1 MRPGRA
7 LVCLAVIAACHAG
20 VHPRRPGQTYI
31 AAIHIE
37 GSKAIPAGTLIPGL
51 ELDRRRAL
59 RLAVDEY
66 QLQLDQERIT
76 GAYERAGYFGV
87 VVTSHVTVAPPRDKD
102 DGPRQTVT
110 FTVVPGPR
118 ATTHVEIAGLP
129 PGVSPADARAAVALA
144 EGAPFDYDA
153 YDDAKATLLRLVDDA
168 GYAHAT
174 LDAGVVADRGHARA
188 VVRYT
193 ITAGPRCTFGPITI
207 EGASGALADAIRARV
222 TIRPGAPF
230 SLAAIEATQQA
241 IYAMHR
247 FSSVRV
253 DPDRRHTATVLAV
266 RVAVSESNHGQ
277 LLAGGGFGLDPLDY
291 LARLRVDFSQTGWPS
306 PLSTVG
312 VQLQPAITLLRTDCV
327 WYEPWKCQAEP
338 LVRLLGTLTQQDLFV
353 PNLVGRIEGGADY
366 LTIEAYRI
374 EGLHVK
380 LGVTTPLGT
389 PRLQL
394 QLGWLLGAYQ
404 FTHFSPAVDDATAAA
419 LHIDGTERLGYFS
432 EALVVDLRD
441 DPVEPHRGAYAELRA
456 AEGGSFAGG
465 AFSYLQL
472 TPDVRGYLP
481 LGPLVLAARARLGL
495 IIGDVPPTERYYA
508 GGASSDR
515 GFPERQLSPI
525 ATASGTS
532 VVIGGAALA
541 ETGAELRVPL
551 GSPYGIHLGGVA
563 FVDGGDV
570 RQTAGE
576 LDLAG
581 LHWAV
586 GAGLRWY
593 VSALGPVR
601 LDFAYRLGHDSPD
614 EPRLGRFQFFLSLGE
629 AY

>member
-1 MRPGRA
+1 MRHGAA
-7 LVCLAVIAACHAG
+7 LVVCAAILAACG
-20 VHPRRPGQTYI
+20 TKPRLRRPGKWYV
-31 AAIHIE
+31 AAIRIE
-37 GSKAIPAGTLIPGL
+37 GSRAIPPDSLIPGL
-51 ELDRRRAL
+51 ELDRRRQL
-59 RLAVDEY
+59 GLAVDDY
-66 QLQLDQERIT
+66 QLQLDQARLT
-76 GAYERAGYFGV
+76 GAYERLGYFGV
-87 VVTSHVTVAPPRDKD
+87 VVTSRIEQVDRGDDK
-102 DGPRQTVT
+102 PQTVI
-110 FTVVPGPR
+110 FTVTPGPR
-118 ATTHVEIAGLP
+118 ATTHVEIEGLP
-129 PGVSPADARAAVALA
+129 PDVPPGAARAAVKLA

-153 YDDAKATLLRLVDDA
+153 YDDGKATLLRAVDDA

-174 LDAGVVADRGHARA
+174 LEATVVADRIHARA
-188 VVRYT
+188 VAHYRVD
-193 ITAGPRCTFGPITI
+193 AGPRCTFGAVTI
-207 EGASGALADAIRARV
+207 EGASGALAAAIRARV
-222 TIRPGAPF
+222 AIRPGTPF
-230 SLAAIEATQQA
+230 SLGALEATQRA

-253 DPDRRHTATVLAV
+253 DPDRNHDATVLGV
-266 RVAVSESNHGQ
+266 RVAVAEANHGQ
-277 LLAGGGFGLDPLDY
+277 LLLGGGFGLDPLNY
-291 LARLRVDFSQTGWPS
+291 LAHLRGELTQTGWPT

-312 VQLQPAITLLRTDCV
+312 VQALPAITLLRTNCT
-327 WYEPWKCQAEP
+327 WYRPWTCQKEP
-338 LVRLLGTLTQQDLFV
+338 LIRVLGSLTQQDLFA
-353 PNLVGRIEGGADY
+353 PNWVGQVEGGYDF
-366 LTIEAYRI
+366 LVIEAYRL
-374 EGLHVK
+374 EGPHVK
-380 LGVTTPLGT
+380 LGVTIPLAS
-389 PRLQL
+389 RLQL
-394 QLGWLLGAYQ
+394 QLGWLLGLYQ
-404 FTHFSPAVDDATAAA
+404 FSHFSPAIDDATAQH
-419 LHIDGTERLGYFS
+419 LHIDHGERLGAFD

-481 LGPLVLAARARLGL
+481 LGPAVLAARARLGL
-495 IIGDVPPTERYYA
+495 ILGDVPPSERYYG
-508 GGASSDR
+508 GGASLDR

-525 ATASGTS
+525 ATANGTS

-541 ETGAELRVPL
+541 AASAELRVPL

-570 RQTAGE
+570 RDQVNE
-576 LDLAG
+576 LDLAN

-601 LDFAYRLGHDSPD
+601 LDFAYRLGTDSPD